1 MNRSWRVPAVLS
13 WVVLH
18 VFVAAAFAQAPA
30 VPTQN
35 DGGTSG
41 AGRQSQQD
49 SAFSAMQSSLAQQQA
64 SLDKFRNSQQSASLQ
79 EQRQSVIKQIG
90 PAVSLEPLTAHSGPV
105 QTGTATAKA
114 AEAPVQSADASASPG
129 FFTTPWPSAV
139 PLSIPNVQVVDDS
152 CEPLANEEIGKLVEA
167 ASKKHGIDSN
177 LLTSVMRQES
187 AFKPCATSVAG
198 AMGLMQIMPDT
209 ADTLG
214 LDDPYDPAKN
224 VDAGAKFLKM
234 MLDRYQGD
242 LPMALG
248 AYNAG
253 PGTVDKAGG
262 VPPIAETV
270 QYISNVLGGLPLAY

>member
-1 MNRSWRVPAVLS
+1 MMKKSWRFRPAIQWVLLP
-13 WVVLH
+13 VLIWT
-18 VFVAAAFAQAPA
+18 ASAQTPA
-30 VPTQN
+30 SPGL
-35 DGGTSG
+35 D
-41 AGRQSQQD
+41 QQA
-49 SAFSAMQSSLAQQQA
+49 SAFVAMQSSLAQQQA
-64 SLDKFRNSQQSASLQ
+64 SIDNFRNGQQTASLAQ
-79 EQRQSVIKQIG
+79 QRQSVLKQIG
-90 PAVSLEPLTAHSGPV
+90 PIAPIAPLTASSS
-105 QTGTATAKA
+105 A
-114 AEAPVQSADASASPG
+114 ASIAPASIRQASTNESSKSDVAPVQSADAANTG
-129 FFTTPWPSAV
+129 FFTAPWPSSV

-152 CEPLANEEIGKLVEA
+152 CEALDSAEVGKLVDA
-167 ASKKHGIDSN
+167 ASKKHGVDPN
-177 LLTSVMRQES
+177 LLLSVMRQES
-187 AFKPCATSVAG
+187 GFKPCATSVAG

-209 ADTLG
+209 ADMLG
-214 LDDPYDPAKN
+214 LDDPYDAAKN